1 VPTKDIFKMC
11 IIVETVTEVENVE
24 DIAFGLYKLYWEPVN
39 IKFDGKLSIVEI
51 FKDKWDDEIVFMAED
66 DVGLHSLKENA
77 DRIKKLVKIGN

>member
-1 VPTKDIFKMC
+1 MC

-39 IKFDGKLSIVEI
+39 INFDGKLSIVEI

-66 DVGLHSLKENA
+66 HVGLHSLKENA
-77 DRIKKLVKIGN
+77 DKIKKLVKLGD

>member
-1 VPTKDIFKMC
+1 MC

-39 IKFDGKLSIVEI
+39 INFDAKLSIVEI

-66 DVGLHSLKENA
+66 HVGLHSLKENA
-77 DRIKKLVKIGN
+77 DKIKKLVKLGD